1 MVLELTNNKRIDS
14 ELLERITL
22 EMEKRT
28 STRQPVSSDKKTRQ
42 PVSSEGANNDSCT
55 GSAHPSDPNVIH
67 VGDSTSSDSG
77 MGISRENENLV
88 EVLGKVLQKVC
99 EH

>member
-1 MVLELTNNKRIDS
+1 MVLELTKNKRIDS

-28 STRQPVSSDKKTRQ
+28 PTMHHASYED
-42 PVSSEGANNDSCT
+42 ADDDSCT

-67 VGDSTSSDSG
+67 GGDSTSSEFG
-77 MGISRENENLV
+77 VGISRENENLV
-88 EVLGKVLQKVC
+88 EVMGKVLQKVC